1 MEDLEQ
7 SSLEEKVDIG
17 NLVLFP
23 LDSYVNKET
32 KEENFRIK
40 DEPSEIKTNDD
51 ISENHNIKKE
61 TIEPPFDEYQ
71 KEPIE
76 LSTNDNAMCQ
86 KEEEEISFN
95 SETPTPALQKY
106 SALKTIHQG
115 GEQINKSVQGIP
127 FEKNVIFET
136 TMKTQNEKKTSK
148 SNFLLKEDWIQ
159 YCQQQEKLLCEQQ
172 HTSSIEKATVKH
184 NIEAEDTM
192 LQGIPPEKMLS
203 KKNNKVIKDDMHE
216 NCPL

>member
-1 MEDLEQ
+1 MEDLDQ

-23 LDSYVNKET
+23 LVLYVNKET
-32 KEENFRIK
+32 EEANFRIK

-136 TMKTQNEKKTSK
+136 TMKS
-148 SNFLLKEDWIQ
+148 KEDQ
-159 YCQQQEKLLCEQQ
+159 N
-172 HTSSIEKATVKH
+172 SGFSV
-184 NIEAEDTM
+184 
-192 LQGIPPEKMLS
+192 
-203 KKNNKVIKDDMHE
+203 
-216 NCPL
+216 